1 MSDISEQPDVQAE
14 IGPEGIP
21 SPGKR
26 IRERRKARGLTLQ
39 DVADAAGLTAGF
51 ISQVERGIAAPS
63 LSSLTAISRV
73 LGTDPGELFAQPPS
87 PGTTTRHGA
96 RPVYGIDPSRMNYE
110 RISST
115 FPGNQIRAVLIH
127 EAPGHR
133 TEAISHEGEELF
145 FILSGALTVE
155 FEGQVHLLEA
165 GDSIHFASS
174 RVHSF
179 WNHTKATTTI
189 LHVCTMDVFGDRV
202 PAETSPCHHAG
213 HGNRKEDTE

>member
-1 MSDISEQPDVQAE
+1 VSDISEQPDVQAE

-165 GDSIHFASS
+165 GRLDPLRLLSGPFVLEPHQGDDDDPP
-174 RVHSF
+174 R
-179 WNHTKATTTI
+179 
-189 LHVCTMDVFGDRV
+189 LHDGRLRRPCSGRDLPV
-202 PAETSPCHHAG
+202 SPRGTWQSQRG
-213 HGNRKEDTE
+213 H